1 MCPEVACATVAL
13 FRTRLHDGGGFRVS
27 DDLAVAE
34 RGVLTAPAE
43 AWDVAARQAEV
54 IRRLATHRVVGMDAA
69 DAAAAE
75 LGVSRR
81 QVYVL
86 VSRWRA
92 GEGLVSDLLPGT
104 STGGRGGGRLP
115 DEVEAVVRDV
125 LRTRYLTRQRRPVAS
140 VCREIARECKVRGL
154 RVQSRGTVLRR
165 IARLDPVRTTSAR
178 EGRDAARALK
188 SAGGVPPEITG
199 LLEQVQADHT
209 PVDVIVADERYRLP
223 VGRPY
228 LTIAIDVASRCVAG
242 MVVTLEAPSATSVGL
257 CLAHAAADKRPWL
270 ERLGADAV
278 WPMSGKPRELYLD
291 NAAEFKSE
299 ALRRGCDQH
308 GIRLR
313 YRPPGQPHFG
323 GIIERVIGTMMRMVH
338 ELPGTTFSSTADRSG
353 YDSGAHA
360 ALTLGELQRWL
371 ALAVACYH
379 GEVHESLGRTPAA
392 VWAEKAA
399 ESGTP
404 ATVSSGTAFLVDF
417 LPVIRRTLSRSGFVI
432 DHVQYYC
439 DALKPWI
446 ARRGQL
452 GRFVLRRDPR
462 DISRIWALDP
472 GGDAYLEVPYRTLS
486 RPPVSA
492 WEQQAAV
499 ARLRELGRADLD
511 ESALFAMVEQMRQIT
526 DAAAATTRKARRDR
540 ERRAA
545 MAARAEPTAAL
556 PPEQDGSDA
565 EARPFEVIEQW

>member
-1 MCPEVACATVAL
+1 MADELVVT
-13 FRTRLHDGGGFRVS
+13 
-27 DDLAVAE
+27 E

-43 AWDVAARQAEV
+43 EWDLAARRAAVFRE
-54 IRRLATHRVVGMDAA
+54 LARQRVVGLEAA
-69 DAAAAE
+69 DAAASE

-86 VSRWRA
+86 VRRWRA

-104 STGGRGGGRLP
+104 SSGGRGGGRLP
-115 DEVEAVVRDV
+115 DDVEAVVREV
-125 LRTRYLTRQRRPVAS
+125 LRTRYLTRQRRTVAS
-140 VCREIARECKVRGL
+140 ACREITRECKARGL
-154 RVQSRGTVLRR
+154 RVPSRGTILRR
-165 IARLDPVRTTSAR
+165 VFQLDPVRTTSAR
-178 EGRDAARALK
+178 QGPDAARALRL
-188 SAGGVPPEITG
+188 AGGFPPEITD
-199 LLEQVQADHT
+199 LLQQVQADHT
-209 PVDVIVADERYRLP
+209 PVDVIVVDEQYRLP

-228 LTIAIDVASRCVAG
+228 LTIATDVRSRCVLG

-257 CLAHAAADKRPWL
+257 CLAHAAAGKQAWL
-270 ERLGADAV
+270 ERLGAVAV
-278 WPMSGKPRELYLD
+278 WPMSGKPRELYVD

-323 GIIERVIGTMMRMVH
+323 GIIERLIGTMMQMVH
-338 ELPGTTFSSTADRSG
+338 ELPGTTFSSTADRGS
-353 YDSGAHA
+353 YDSGARA
-360 ALTLGELQRWL
+360 VLTLGELQRWL

-392 VWAEKAA
+392 AWAERAA

-404 ATVSSGTAFLVDF
+404 ATVASETAFLVDF
-417 LPVIRRTLSRSGFVI
+417 LPVIRRTVTRTGFVI

-446 ARRGQL
+446 ARRELL
-452 GRFVLRRDPR
+452 GRFILRRDPR

-472 GGDAYLEVPYRTLS
+472 DGSAYLEVPYRTLS
-486 RPPVSA
+486 RPTISA
-492 WEQQAAV
+492 WEQAAAI
-499 ARLRELGRADLD
+499 ARLRELGRADVD
-511 ESALFAMVEQMRQIT
+511 ETTLFAMVEQMRAIT
-526 DAAAATTRKARRDR
+526 DAASSTTRRARRDR

-545 MAARAEPTAAL
+545 VPARPQPETAL
-556 PPEQDGSDA
+556 PPEHDDA
-565 EARPFEVIEQW
+565 EAEASPFEVIEQW